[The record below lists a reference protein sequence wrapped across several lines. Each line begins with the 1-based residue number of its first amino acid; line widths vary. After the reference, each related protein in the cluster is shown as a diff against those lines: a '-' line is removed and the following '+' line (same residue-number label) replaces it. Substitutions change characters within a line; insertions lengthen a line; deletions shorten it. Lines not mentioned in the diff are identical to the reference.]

1 MALRVRPE
9 FQNPASVA
17 APEQQ
22 DLDIN
27 TADDVDE
34 IENKPTAI
42 AKAAPWPKDT
52 IEQVRAVA
60 DTLAASA
67 IPLSIDDIANRFR
80 GRGKWKTRL
89 PQLLDMLVA
98 LGRAYENNGQ
108 YLNVK

>member
-1 MALRVRPE
+1 M
-9 FQNPASVA
+9 A
-17 APEQQ
+17 APEQKG
-22 DLDIN
+22 LDID
-27 TADDVDE
+27 TTDDIDD
-34 IENKPTAI
+34 IENKPAVI
-42 AKAAPWPKDT
+42 AKATPWPKDT
-52 IEQVRAVA
+52 VEQVRAVA

-67 IPLSIDDIANRFR
+67 IPLSIDDIANRFS

>member
-17 APEQQ
+17 APEQK
-22 DLDIN
+22 DLDID

-34 IENKPTAI
+34 IENKPVAI
-42 AKAAPWPKDT
+42 PKAIPWPKDT
-52 IEQVRAVA
+52 VEQVRAVA

-67 IPLSIDDIANRFR
+67 IPLSIDDIANRFS
-80 GRGKWKTRL
+80 GRGKWKARL